1 MKNIIKKAIL
11 GTLTSVLGLMA
22 LLICATSAIAG
33 NSSPQNHGG
42 PLVGLWETEVT
53 VTNCQGVTLKTLEAY
68 TTYHQDGTLNNT
80 DTNGLTGPGS
90 GTWKNLGGG
99 SYSSTIRS
107 FSFDANGINIGE
119 GVITQTIQ
127 LAPDGMSSTGTA
139 TVEIFDVNGNLAA
152 LTDMQALQQR
162 GSSTKNAVKRELG
175 EPLRR
180 ARLLDGSLSRFGAIA
195 SLSVA
200 LAERRLAPSCPS
212 AATPPRLQ
220 TSAHFLPALR
230 SDPFGRHVVMRCLV
244 RCCVIRIEPGFGKI
258 PSRALHRDG
267 RDF

>member
-33 NSSPQNHGG
+33 NSSPQDGG
-42 PLVGLWETEVT
+42 GGRLVGVWDTDVT
-53 VTNCQGVTLKTLEAY
+53 VTNCQGVTIKTLKAY

-107 FSFDANGINIGE
+107 FSFDANGINTGE

-127 LAPDGMSSTGTA
+127 LASDGMSSTGTA
-139 TVEIFDVNGNLAA
+139 TVEIFDVNGNL
-152 LTDMQALQQR
+152 
-162 GSSTKNAVKRELG
+162 
-175 EPLRR
+175 
-180 ARLLDGSLSRFGAIA
+180 
-195 SLSVA
+195 VA
-200 LAERRLAPSCPS
+200 TL
-212 AATPPRLQ
+212 
-220 TSAHFLPALR
+220 
-230 SDPFGRHVVMRCLV
+230 
-244 RCCVIRIEPGFGKI
+244 
-258 PSRALHRDG
+258 
-267 RDF
+267 

>member
-33 NSSPQNHGG
+33 NSSPKDGG
-42 PLVGLWETEVT
+42 GGRLVGLWETEVT

-68 TTYHQDGTLNNT
+68 TTFHQDGTLNNT

-107 FSFDANGINIGE
+107 FSFDANGINTGE

-127 LAPDGMSSTGTA
+127 LAPDGMSSPGTA
-139 TVEIFDVNGNLAA
+139 TVEIFDVNGNLVAT
-152 LTDMQALQQR
+152 LC
-162 GSSTKNAVKRELG
+162 
-175 EPLRR
+175 
-180 ARLLDGSLSRFGAIA
+180 A
-195 SLSVA
+195 SGVA
-200 LAERRLAPSCPS
+200 
-212 AATPPRLQ
+212 T
-220 TSAHFLPALR
+220 
-230 SDPFGRHVVMRCLV
+230 
-244 RCCVIRIEPGFGKI
+244 RIV
-258 PSRALHRDG
+258 D
-267 RDF
+267 